1 MFCYRHP
8 GRETGVS
15 CQRCGRGICPECQL
29 PNAVG
34 YLCPD
39 DGRVPVATKIKN
51 DARPLLTISII
62 VLNVF
67 LYLGQLS
74 SGGTL
79 TNTLLYVPL
88 LTESQPWRML
98 TAGFV
103 HSESSFMHIALNMY
117 SLYVLGSVLE
127 PLLGRIRFFT
137 LYMLSIFG
145 GSIAVLLLDSPISSV
160 VGASGGVFGLMG
172 AYFIILKSLGQSGG
186 QITAIIAL
194 NLVFSFIGSNI
205 SWQAHIGGLVVGGL
219 VAFAYAQ
226 TRQVYQRQK
235 QQLYVAGIFVGLLAL
250 TIYGVAQ
257 LPMY

>member
-103 HSESSFMHIALNMY
+103 HSESTFMHIALNMY

-127 PLLGRIRFFT
+127 PLLGRLRFFT

-145 GSIAVLLLDSPISSV
+145 GSIAVLLLDSPVSSV

-205 SWQAHIGGLVVGGL
+205 SWQAHIGGLVVGGIVAAIYAGTRKVEQKGLQIAGLFGL
-219 VAFAYAQ
+219 VAVLFALSVS
-226 TRQVYQRQK
+226 QVSAY
-235 QQLYVAGIFVGLLAL
+235 GLL
-250 TIYGVAQ
+250 
-257 LPMY
+257 

>member
-15 CQRCGRGICPECQL
+15 CQRCGRYICPECQL

-34 YLCPD
+34 YLCPE
-39 DGRVPVATKIKN
+39 DGRVPVATKLKN

-88 LTESQPWRML
+88 LTESQPWRMI

-103 HSESSFMHIALNMY
+103 HSEGSFMHIALNMY
-117 SLYVLGSVLE
+117 SLYILGSVLE
-127 PLLGRIRFFT
+127 PMLGRLRFFT
-137 LYMLSIFG
+137 LYLLSILG

-194 NLVFSFIGSNI
+194 NLAFSFIGSNI
-205 SWQAHIGGLVVGGL
+205 SWQAHLGGLVVGGL
-219 VAFAYAQ
+219 VAFAYAK
-226 TRQVYQRQK
+226 TRQVYQKQK
-235 QQLYVAGIFVGLLAL
+235 QQLYVAGIFVGLLAI
-250 TIYGVAQ
+250 TVYGVAQ

>member
-88 LTESQPWRML
+88 LTESQPWRMV

-127 PLLGRIRFFT
+127 PMLGRLRFFT

-172 AYFIILKSLGQSGG
+172 VYFIILKSLGQSGG

>member
-15 CQRCGRGICPECQL
+15 CQRCGRYICPECQL

-34 YLCPD
+34 YLCPE
-39 DGRVPVATKIKN
+39 DGRVPVATKLKN

-88 LTESQPWRML
+88 LTESQPWRMI

-103 HSESSFMHIALNMY
+103 HSEGSFMHIALNMY
-117 SLYVLGSVLE
+117 SLYILGSVLE
-127 PLLGRIRFFT
+127 PMLGRPRFFT
-137 LYMLSIFG
+137 LYLLSILG

-205 SWQAHIGGLVVGGL
+205 SWQAHLGGLVVGGL
-219 VAFAYAQ
+219 VAFAYAK
-226 TRQVYQRQK
+226 TRQVYQKQK
-235 QQLYVAGIFVGLLAL
+235 QQLYVAGIFVGLLAI
-250 TIYGVAQ
+250 TVYGVAQ

>member
-15 CQRCGRGICPECQL
+15 CQRCGRYICPECQL

-34 YLCPD
+34 YLCPE
-39 DGRVPVATKIKN
+39 DGRVPVATKLKN

-62 VLNVF
+62 VLNAF

-88 LTESQPWRML
+88 LTESEPWRMI

-103 HSESSFMHIALNMY
+103 HSENSFFHILLNMY
-117 SLYVLGSVLE
+117 SLYILGSVLE
-127 PLLGRIRFFT
+127 PMLGRLRFFT
-137 LYMLSIFG
+137 LYLLSILG

-219 VAFAYAQ
+219 VAFAYAK
-226 TRQVYQRQK
+226 TRQVYQKQK
-235 QQLYVAGIFVGLLAL
+235 QQLYVAGIFVGLLAI
-250 TIYGVAQ
+250 TVYGVAQ

>member
-15 CQRCGRGICPECQL
+15 CQRCGRYICPECQL

-34 YLCPD
+34 YLCPE
-39 DGRVPVATKIKN
+39 DGRVPVATKLKN

-62 VLNVF
+62 ILNVF

-88 LTESQPWRML
+88 LTESQPWRMI

-103 HSESSFMHIALNMY
+103 HSEGSFMHIALNMY
-117 SLYVLGSVLE
+117 SLYILGSVLE
-127 PLLGRIRFFT
+127 PMLGRLRFFT
-137 LYMLSIFG
+137 LYMLSILG

-205 SWQAHIGGLVVGGL
+205 SWQAHLGGLVVGGL
-219 VAFAYAQ
+219 VAFAYAK
-226 TRQVYQRQK
+226 TRQVYQKQR
-235 QQLYVAGIFVGLLAL
+235 QQLYVAGIFVGLLAI
-250 TIYGVAQ
+250 TVYGVAQ

>member
-103 HSESSFMHIALNMY
+103 HSESTFMHIALNMY

-127 PLLGRIRFFT
+127 PMLGRLRFFT

>member
-1 MFCYRHP
+1 VFCYRHP

-15 CQRCGRGICPECQL
+15 CQRCGRYICPECQL

-34 YLCPD
+34 YLCPE
-39 DGRVPVATKIKN
+39 DGRVPVATKLKN

-88 LTESQPWRML
+88 LTESQPWRMI

-103 HSESSFMHIALNMY
+103 HSEGSFMHIALNMY
-117 SLYVLGSVLE
+117 SLYILGSVLE
-127 PLLGRIRFFT
+127 PMLGRLRFFT
-137 LYMLSIFG
+137 LYLLSILG

-205 SWQAHIGGLVVGGL
+205 SWQAHLGGLVVGGL
-219 VAFAYAQ
+219 VAFAYAK
-226 TRQVYQRQK
+226 TRQVYQKQK
-235 QQLYVAGIFVGLLAL
+235 QQLYVAGIFVGLLAI
-250 TIYGVAQ
+250 TVYGVAQ

>member
-15 CQRCGRGICPECQL
+15 CQRCGRYICPECQL

-34 YLCPD
+34 YLCPE
-39 DGRVPVATKIKN
+39 DGRVPVATKLKN
-51 DARPLLTISII
+51 DSRPLLTISII

-88 LTESQPWRML
+88 LTESQPWRMI

-103 HSESSFMHIALNMY
+103 HSEGSFMHIALNLY
-117 SLYVLGSVLE
+117 SLYILGSVLE
-127 PLLGRIRFFT
+127 PMLGRLRFFT
-137 LYMLSIFG
+137 LYLLSILG

-205 SWQAHIGGLVVGGL
+205 SWQAHLGGLVVGGL
-219 VAFAYAQ
+219 VAFAYAK
-226 TRQVYQRQK
+226 TRQVYQKQR
-235 QQLYVAGIFVGLLAL
+235 QQLYVAGIFVGLLAI
-250 TIYGVAQ
+250 TVYGVAQ

>member
-1 MFCYRHP
+1 M
-8 GRETGVS
+8 
-15 CQRCGRGICPECQL
+15 
-29 PNAVG
+29 
-34 YLCPD
+34 
-39 DGRVPVATKIKN
+39 PVATKLKN
-51 DARPLLTISII
+51 DSRPLLTISII

-88 LTESQPWRML
+88 LTESQPWRMI

-103 HSESSFMHIALNMY
+103 HSEGSFMHIALNMY
-117 SLYVLGSVLE
+117 SLYILGSVLE
-127 PLLGRIRFFT
+127 PMLGRLRFFT
-137 LYMLSIFG
+137 LYLLSILG

-205 SWQAHIGGLVVGGL
+205 SWQAHLGGLLVGGL
-219 VAFAYAQ
+219 VAFAYAK
-226 TRQVYQRQK
+226 TRQVYQKQK
-235 QQLYVAGIFVGLLAL
+235 QQLYVAGIFVGLLAI
-250 TIYGVAQ
+250 TVYGVAQ

>member
-15 CQRCGRGICPECQL
+15 CQRCGRYICPECQL

-34 YLCPD
+34 YLCPE
-39 DGRVPVATKIKN
+39 DGRVPVATKLKN

-88 LTESQPWRML
+88 LTESQPWRMI

-103 HSESSFMHIALNMY
+103 HSEGSFMHIALNMY
-117 SLYVLGSVLE
+117 SLYILGSVLE
-127 PLLGRIRFFT
+127 PMLGRFRFFT
-137 LYMLSIFG
+137 LYLLSILG

-205 SWQAHIGGLVVGGL
+205 SWQAHLGGLVVGGL
-219 VAFAYAQ
+219 VAFAYAK
-226 TRQVYQRQK
+226 TRQVYQKQK
-235 QQLYVAGIFVGLLAL
+235 QQLYVAGIFVGLLAI
-250 TIYGVAQ
+250 TVYGVAQ

>member
-34 YLCPD
+34 YLCPE

-62 VLNVF
+62 ILNAL

-103 HSESSFMHIALNMY
+103 HSEGSFMHIALNMY

-127 PLLGRIRFFT
+127 PMLGRVRFFT

-226 TRQVYQRQK
+226 TRQAYQRQK
-235 QQLYVAGIFVGLLAL
+235 QQLYVAGILVGLLAI

>member
-15 CQRCGRGICPECQL
+15 CQRCGRYICPECQL

-34 YLCPD
+34 YLCPE
-39 DGRVPVATKIKN
+39 DGRVPVATKLKN
-51 DARPLLTISII
+51 DSRPLLTISII

-88 LTESQPWRML
+88 LTESQPWRMI

-103 HSESSFMHIALNMY
+103 HSEGSFMHIALNMY
-117 SLYVLGSVLE
+117 SLYILGSVLE
-127 PLLGRIRFFT
+127 PMLGRLRFFT
-137 LYMLSIFG
+137 LYLLSILG

-205 SWQAHIGGLVVGGL
+205 SWQAHLGGLLVGGL
-219 VAFAYAQ
+219 VAFAYAK
-226 TRQVYQRQK
+226 TRQVYQKQK
-235 QQLYVAGIFVGLLAL
+235 QQLYVAGIFVGLLAI
-250 TIYGVAQ
+250 TVYGVAQ

>member
-103 HSESSFMHIALNMY
+103 HSESTFMHIALNMY

-127 PLLGRIRFFT
+127 PMLGRLRFFT

-235 QQLYVAGIFVGLLAL
+235 QQLYLAGIFVGLLAL

-257 LPMY
+257 LPIY

>member
-103 HSESSFMHIALNMY
+103 HSESTFMHIALNMY

-127 PLLGRIRFFT
+127 PMLGRLRFFT
-137 LYMLSIFG
+137 LYMLSVFG

>member
-127 PLLGRIRFFT
+127 PMLGRIRFFT

>member
-15 CQRCGRGICPECQL
+15 CQRCGRYICPECQL

-34 YLCPD
+34 YLCPE
-39 DGRVPVATKIKN
+39 DGRVPVATKLKN

-88 LTESQPWRML
+88 LTESQPWRMI

-103 HSESSFMHIALNMY
+103 HSEGSFMHIALNMY
-117 SLYVLGSVLE
+117 SLYILGSVLE
-127 PLLGRIRFFT
+127 PMLGRLRFFT
-137 LYMLSIFG
+137 LYLLSILG

-205 SWQAHIGGLVVGGL
+205 SWQAHLGGLVVGGL
-219 VAFAYAQ
+219 VAFAYAK
-226 TRQVYQRQK
+226 TRQVYQKQK
-235 QQLYVAGIFVGLLAL
+235 QQLYVAGIFVGLLAI
-250 TIYGVAQ
+250 TVYGVAQ

>member
-15 CQRCGRGICPECQL
+15 CQRCGRYICPECQL

-34 YLCPD
+34 YLCPE
-39 DGRVPVATKIKN
+39 DGRVPVATKLKN
-51 DARPLLTISII
+51 DSRPLLTISII

-88 LTESQPWRML
+88 LTESQPWRMI

-103 HSESSFMHIALNMY
+103 HSEGSFMHIALNMY
-117 SLYVLGSVLE
+117 SLYILGSVLE
-127 PLLGRIRFFT
+127 PMLGRLRFFT
-137 LYMLSIFG
+137 LYLLSILG

-205 SWQAHIGGLVVGGL
+205 SWQAHLGGLVVGGL
-219 VAFAYAQ
+219 VAFAYAK
-226 TRQVYQRQK
+226 TRQVYQKQK
-235 QQLYVAGIFVGLLAL
+235 QQLYVAGIFVGLLAI
-250 TIYGVAQ
+250 TVYGVAQ